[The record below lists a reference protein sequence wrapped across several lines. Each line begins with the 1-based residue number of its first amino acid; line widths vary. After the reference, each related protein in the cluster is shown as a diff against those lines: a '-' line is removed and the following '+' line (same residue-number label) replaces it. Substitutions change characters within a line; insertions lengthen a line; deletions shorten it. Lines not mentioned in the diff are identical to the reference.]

1 MHPKKG
7 PVPKPHD
14 WTFSYIEDAA
24 VIAEVDAIVYDNI
37 ALAHHELADV
47 RRALS
52 AAAIDAQIGARVLVP
67 ACGTG
72 RHVLP
77 LAQAGHT
84 VFGIDLS
91 REFLRRA
98 TRRTN
103 GLVTQPSYRVWDMA
117 KPFPMRGWFDTC
129 LLLGGSFGYRDDLTN
144 KQTLYSLYH
153 SLGEG
158 GSLVFDVTD
167 PAYAREMAEKRPY
180 SSEYVET
187 PTFGRVLDERER
199 QWVDTE
205 QCMVSRK
212 RHIQADSGAILLD
225 LEYRIKIYEFDQL
238 HAWLQEAGFTKINR
252 QKATSDSSELMGL
265 MAGRWVIAAR

>member
-1 MHPKKG
+1 MLPKRNAA
-7 PVPKPHD
+7 PEQHD
-14 WTFSYIEDAA
+14 WTYSYSEDAA
-24 VIAEVDAIVYDNI
+24 VIAEVDAVVYDNI
-37 ALAHHELADV
+37 PLALHELADV
-47 RRALS
+47 RRALC
-52 AAAIDAQIGARVLVP
+52 APAIQTEIGARVLVP

-103 GLVTQPSYRVWDMA
+103 GVVTQPSYRVWDMA
-117 KPFPMRGWFDTC
+117 KPFPMLDWFDTC

-144 KQTLYSLYH
+144 KHTLYSLYH
-153 SLGEG
+153 SLCEG

-180 SSEYVET
+180 SSEYVDT

-199 QWVDTE
+199 RWINAE

-212 RHIQADSGAILLD
+212 RHIQADTGTVLLD
-225 LEYRIKIYEFDQL
+225 LEYRIKIYEFEQL
-238 HAWLQEAGFTKINR
+238 HAWLEEAGFTTIHL
-252 QKATSDSSELMGL
+252 QQATSDNSDMMGL